1 MCVFKSNKWSGMLL
15 CAVIRIS
22 ICVRVI
28 KVTKGTK
35 WFCVISN
42 FRFGGGGL
50 SFRGTEE
57 IRLCNFQME

>member
-1 MCVFKSNKWSGMLL
+1 MLL